1 MKVLFFSKKKKQPE
15 IGIKDAIRLLE
26 QLKEKQQDLEE
37 MERALGHHVQADAH
51 KYKRHGLHD
60 YQLQLE
66 KMLEKG
72 KKISA

>member
-1 MKVLFFSKKKKQPE
+1 MKVLTFKRKKKQPE

-37 MERALGHHVQADAH
+37 MERAQGNIVQADAH
-51 KYKRHGLHD
+51 KYKRHGLND
-60 YQLQLE
+60 YQIQLE
-66 KMLEKG
+66 RLLEKG